1 MPEKTVLIFK
11 LCVYSLEIINDYF
24 LLIYIF
30 DKIKVHVSL
39 AGKDHMRVTF
49 ITEDNKV
56 ESVVE
61 YGKQPGKYDGKA
73 TGECTSYKYIFYKS
87 GKIHHVKIGPLQP
100 NTTYYYRC
108 GGNGP
113 EFSFKT
119 PPSTFP
125 VEFAIVGKLPKTY
138 I

>member
-1 MPEKTVLIFK
+1 
-11 LCVYSLEIINDYF
+11 
-24 LLIYIF
+24 
-30 DKIKVHVSL
+30 
-39 AGKDHMRVTF
+39 MRVTF
-49 ITEDNKV
+49 ITEDKV

-61 YGKQPGKYDGKA
+61 YGKNPGKYDGKA

-113 EFSFKT
+113 EFSLKT
-119 PPSTFP
+119 PPSSFP
-125 VEFAIVGKLPKTY
+125 IEFAIVGKFPINLSLFFFPFFFCLHILDPDLKNVSYRKKKNITKH
-138 I
+138 IQ